1 MLTLCGTRT
10 KLFRAAAV
18 GLLAG
23 CAWLSTGIAIA
34 QDQNQNQGQRSDAAL
49 QSTVSSAL
57 RQDSTLQGQQITAT
71 AANGVVTL
79 NGTVQTTAQRQQAET
94 DAANVSG
101 VSGIMNNIKATSPDA
116 AAPSAGLSAQSSAN
130 QLSPQ
135 DQNADQN
142 QDQGQYQNQPQDQN
156 SVPPP
161 PPDEN
166 QTQPAPGQ
174 QGYPQQPYPPQQ
186 GYPEQQGYPQ
196 QPYPP
201 QGYPQQGYPPPQGY
215 PQQSYA
221 PPPQQVPY
229 YQTPTGPVTI
239 PAGALLRVRLSEP
252 LDTAHLK
259 DGTIFQATAAV
270 NVYENGVLAIP
281 RGAVLT
287 GQVVQS
293 KEGGPF
299 GGSAILRLQLTNV
312 DLGGKTYPIA
322 TDVWSNKGPNKAGYT
337 AANTAG
343 GAVVGA
349 LIGGI
354 IGRGAGAAIGAGVG
368 AAGGLAASSATR
380 GPRIYLPAEAAVDFH
395 LANPITVQPVS
406 WQEAQRLASSV
417 PDQPTL
423 VRRPRPVYVV
433 PGPYYGPYP
442 YAYPYPY

>member
-1 MLTLCGTRT
+1 VAL
-10 KLFRAAAV
+10 
-18 GLLAG
+18 
-23 CAWLSTGIAIA
+23 A
-34 QDQNQNQGQRSDAAL
+34 QDQNQSGRSDATL
-49 QSTVSSAL
+49 QSNVSSAL

-79 NGTVQTTAQRQQAET
+79 SGTVQTDAQRQQAET

-101 VSGIMNNIKATSPDA
+101 VGGIMNNIKVTNPGS
-116 AAPSAGLSAQSSAN
+116 AAPAPGLAAQSSAD

-135 DQNADQN
+135 DQNQEQAQDQNQYQN
-142 QDQGQYQNQPQDQN
+142 QDQNQAQDEN
-156 SVPPP
+156 NVPPP

-166 QTQPAPGQ
+166 QPEPAPGQ
-174 QGYPQQPYPPQQ
+174 QGYPQQNYPQQ
-186 GYPEQQGYPQ
+186 GYPQQQPYPQQGYPQ
-196 QPYPP
+196 QP
-201 QGYPQQGYPPPQGY
+201 QGYAQQPQQPAY

-229 YQTPTGPVTI
+229 YATPTSPVTL
-239 PAGALLRVRLSEP
+239 PAGTLLRVRLSEP

-259 DGTIFQATAAV
+259 NGAVFQATAAV
-270 NVYENGVLAIP
+270 NVYQNGVLAIP

-293 KEGGPF
+293 KEGGPL
-299 GGSAILRLQLTNV
+299 GGSAILRLQLNNIQ
-312 DLGGKTYPIA
+312 LAGQTYPIA

-368 AAGGLAASSATR
+368 AAGGLAASSATN
-380 GPRIYLPAEAAVDFH
+380 GPRIYLPAEATIDFH
-395 LANPITVQPVS
+395 LASPVTVQPVS
-406 WQEAQRLASSV
+406 WQEAQRLASTV
-417 PDQPTL
+417 PDQPRL

>member
-1 MLTLCGTRT
+1 MLMHCGLRT
-10 KLFRAAAV
+10 KLFRTAAV

-23 CAWLSTGIAIA
+23 CAWLSTAGIAVA
-34 QDQNQNQGQRSDAAL
+34 QDQNQGQRPDAAL
-49 QSTVSSAL
+49 SSDVTAAIG
-57 RQDSTLQGQQITAT
+57 QDSVLQGQQITAT

-79 NGTVQTTAQRQQAET
+79 NGTVQTDTQRQQAET
-94 DAANVSG
+94 DASNVSG
-101 VSGIMNNIKATSPDA
+101 VSGIMNNLKVTKPSA
-116 AAPSAGLSAQSSAN
+116 AAPAAGIAAQSSAD
-130 QLSPQ
+130 QL
-135 DQNADQN
+135 NAQDQN
-142 QDQGQYQNQPQDQN
+142 QDQTQDQNQPQDEVQGQN
-156 SVPPP
+156 TVPPP
-161 PPDEN
+161 PPPDQN
-166 QTQPAPGQ
+166 QTQQGYPPQ
-174 QGYPQQPYPPQQ
+174 QSYPQQPYPPQQ
-186 GYPEQQGYPQ
+186 GYPQGYPQQQYPQQQGYPQ

-201 QGYPQQGYPPPQGY
+201 QGYPQQ
-215 PQQSYA
+215 SYA
-221 PPPQQVPY
+221 PPAQQVPY
-229 YQTPTGPVTI
+229 YETPTAPVTI
-239 PAGALLRVRLSEP
+239 PSGTLLRVRLSEP

-259 DGTIFQATAAV
+259 TGAVFQATAAV

-293 KEGGPF
+293 KEGGAL
-299 GGSAILRLQLTNV
+299 GGSAILRLQLNNV
-312 DLGGKTYPIA
+312 ELGGKTFPIG

-368 AAGGLAASSATR
+368 AAGGLAASSATN
-380 GPRIYLPAEAAVDFH
+380 GPRVYLPAEVAVDFH
-395 LANPITVQPVS
+395 LTNPVTVQPVS
-406 WQEAQRLASSV
+406 WQEAQRLASSA
-417 PDQPTL
+417 PEQPAL